1 MNKKKN
7 GKVWLLAFRVKF
19 DFNMTVICAKY
30 STLTWDEV
38 VLYTRRLI

>member
-19 DFNMTVICAKY
+19 DFNMTVILKK
-30 STLTWDEV
+30 
-38 VLYTRRLI
+38 VLL

>member
-19 DFNMTVICAKY
+19 DFNMTVIWEK
-30 STLTWDEV
+30 SVTLSLDIDSLTSG
-38 VLYTRRLI
+38 